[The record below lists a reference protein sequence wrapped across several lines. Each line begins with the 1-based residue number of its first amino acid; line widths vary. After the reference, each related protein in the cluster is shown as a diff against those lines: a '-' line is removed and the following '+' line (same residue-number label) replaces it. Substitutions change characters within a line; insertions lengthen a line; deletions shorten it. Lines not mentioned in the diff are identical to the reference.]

1 MCWGPHMLCGPLSEF
16 FPQMWGHSDYGGR
29 GRFVDQEISL
39 GMYSR
44 HRDRQDIDMDI
55 ANVQK
60 FKAS

>member
-1 MCWGPHMLCGPLSEF
+1 MCWGPGMLCGPLSEF
-16 FPQMWGHSDYGGR
+16 FPQMWGSGDYGGH

-39 GMYSR
+39 GTYSR
-44 HRDRQDIDMDI
+44 PRDRQDIDMDI

>member
-1 MCWGPHMLCGPLSEF
+1 MIPLNNTLYRTTKLWGRG
-16 FPQMWGHSDYGGR
+16 DYGGR

-39 GMYSR
+39 GTYSR
-44 HRDRQDIDMDI
+44 PRDRQDVDMYI